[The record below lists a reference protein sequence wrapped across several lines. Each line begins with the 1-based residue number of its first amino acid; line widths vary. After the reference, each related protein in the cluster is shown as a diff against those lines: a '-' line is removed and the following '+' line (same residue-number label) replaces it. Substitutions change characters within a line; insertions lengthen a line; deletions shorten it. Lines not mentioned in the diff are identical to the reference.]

1 MERCDA
7 MRPVVL
13 PPADNGGRPSEVP
26 NVWLMSAQELERY
39 LRECGKRE

>member
-1 MERCDA
+1 

-13 PPADNGGRPSEVP
+13 PAADNRDRPSDAP
-26 NVWLMSAQELERY
+26 SVWLMSAQELEIY